1 MLTIDPVAGFCCTA
15 RRDSAADKS
24 GKSALP
30 LRSRFLLDSDTNR
43 AGKSPANKFE
53 NKSFSAKISQ
63 ISGREK
69 IDTKDRVMDRT
80 DSSLENATDSLSR
93 AVSSFSSAK
102 QNMSALQSK
111 KHTAVEVQD
120 SNFFS
125 FFSALVPGDKKESR
139 KDPGD
144 VNHGGGQGQE
154 QVPRRIPQRHQTE
167 TKPSLRQTLS
177 SCTAHPSLLSS
188 AIYLGSNAAGRAGR
202 CRGPPREGRRRRRR
216 RRRRGADRAG
226 GGGGGARPGAAH
238 RPRLPPG
245 PVVPRGAPAPPIR
258 AEAPRSP
265 RAWRGSA
272 PRAAPRHA
280 QRSGRALR
288 RGARLENDTPGR
300 RC

>member
-188 AIYLGSNAAGRAGR
+188 AIYLGSDAAGRAGR

-238 RPRLPPG
+238 RCG
-245 PVVPRGAPAPPIR
+245 PKPCLW
-258 AEAPRSP
+258 S
-265 RAWRGSA
+265 
-272 PRAAPRHA
+272 
-280 QRSGRALR
+280 
-288 RGARLENDTPGR
+288 
-300 RC
+300 